1 MTQIFKIK
9 KKELAEYTVN
19 SCNDDIKLI
28 NINSTAVDKN
38 LELLFN
44 TVTVINDNDYFNNS
58 EDNNLEYIKNNLIKV
73 ITSLSDVT
81 SDLSRIS
88 DDLKMCSFINE
99 CNMNSDDD
107 SRSDYNE

>member
-38 LELLFN
+38 LKLLFN
-44 TVTVINDNDYFNNS
+44 TVTVINDNVYFNNS

-81 SDLSRIS
+81 SDLSRVS

-99 CNMNSDDD
+99 CNMTSDDD
-107 SRSDYNE
+107 SRSDNIE

>member
-28 NINSTAVDKN
+28 NINSTANSTAVDKN
-38 LELLFN
+38 LEL
-44 TVTVINDNDYFNNS
+44 YFNNS

-81 SDLSRIS
+81 SDLSRVS